1 MDTFFEQIVK
11 RRKTM
16 AEKIVWGLMWFF
28 AILVI
33 VLLLLISPN
42 FGAFSMVGILAA
54 FGVGYGTFRYTSG
67 QNVEFEYS
75 VTNGEVDIDKIIAQ
89 RKRKRLITIDCKEI
103 EAFGVYD
110 PQKHVNTNYDKRMLV
125 CNLDAEKL
133 FYFVTRY
140 KQLGRV
146 LVVVEPD
153 ERILSALK
161 KYVPRQVAYDAFS
174 GN

>member
-16 AEKIVWGLMWFF
+16 PEKIIWVLMWFF
-28 AILVI
+28 AVI
-33 VLLLLISPN
+33 IMLALLLYSPQL
-42 FGAFSMVGILAA
+42 GAFSMVGLIAA

-67 QNVEFEYS
+67 QNIEFEYS

-89 RKRKRLITIDCKEI
+89 RKRKRLITIDCKAI
-103 EAFGVYD
+103 DAFGVYD
-110 PQKHVNTNYDKRMLV
+110 PMKHTNTNYDKRMLA

-133 FYFVTRY
+133 YYFVTRY
-140 KQLGRV
+140 KEFGRV